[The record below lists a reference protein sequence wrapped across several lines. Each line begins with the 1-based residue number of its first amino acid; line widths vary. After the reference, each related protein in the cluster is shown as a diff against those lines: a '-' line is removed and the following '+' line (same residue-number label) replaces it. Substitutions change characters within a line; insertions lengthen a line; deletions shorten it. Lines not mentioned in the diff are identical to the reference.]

1 MLTPQPLYFRIIL
14 TFEEKS
20 DIDLIQTKCEDS
32 NMIRKSY
39 KGRVMYTLTKKECE
53 RLFKAEKEA
62 KKNTYPDANSG
73 FAVALMTKKGN
84 VYTGVSY
91 ISDTDTLTMHS
102 EATALAHAAIHGEK
116 EVLAITGPNC
126 HICKQLIYESSLRS
140 GIDVVIIFKENGKI
154 KQIPIS
160 EMMPYP
166 WPKRSFQK
174 KLEKIKDEKFK
185 KRGEMNV

>member
-1 MLTPQPLYFRIIL
+1 MEEHWGNDRYSGCIFVYDKVVEITRKYTQKPLIFDGQKWGTDIPDTARSILTPLN
-14 TFEEKS
+14 E
-20 DIDLIQTKCEDS
+20 
-32 NMIRKSY
+32 
-39 KGRVMYTLTKKECE
+39 
-53 RLFKAEKEA
+53 
-62 KKNTYPDANSG
+62 
-73 FAVALMTKKGN
+73 
-84 VYTGVSY
+84 
-91 ISDTDTLTMHS
+91 
-102 EATALAHAAIHGEK
+102 
-116 EVLAITGPNC
+116 
-126 HICKQLIYESSLRS
+126 S